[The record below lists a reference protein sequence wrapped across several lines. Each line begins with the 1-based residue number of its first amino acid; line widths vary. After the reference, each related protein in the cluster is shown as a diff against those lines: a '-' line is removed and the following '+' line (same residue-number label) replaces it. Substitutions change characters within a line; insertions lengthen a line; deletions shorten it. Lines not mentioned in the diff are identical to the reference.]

1 MLLLIFLL
9 INNKIFTFTTP
20 IKKKKKQKSNF
31 EQSTIIV
38 RNFTPQEFLM
48 HNKRKTW
55 YKLAVTLSEA
65 QNTNGQKLVV

>member
-1 MLLLIFLL
+1 MLLLISLL